1 MRISGASI
9 SCHVAGKQNEMSLL
23 GLAIRI
29 PRSFSRPL
37 AANASTS
44 AMNSLSL
51 PHSSPVLL
59 ASKRPPSR
67 SGHSLAARLRK
78 ERLPPTMAG
87 LFALPPLS
95 SHQPAP
101 GDIDSHRRSFFGS
114 APRVHPHVACDALGR
129 QSLRRGGGPFRRF
142 HIAGPVCMG
151 RRSSKIATRKGAQDM
166 RKSKIYGKIGKQIV
180 TAVRAGGA
188 SPGNNPA
195 LAFALAQARLYAV
208 PKDVIERN
216 MKKAGDKGQADYAE
230 VTYEV
235 YGVGGVGI
243 VVDVMT
249 DNNARSAA
257 LVRDV
262 VKKGGGK
269 MADPGSVMFN
279 FNRCGVIAV
288 PAEKIDS
295 DSLLLAAMDAGAED
309 VLEPQSDRQ
318 DDEDEEEETPV
329 PVRKVV
335 TALDAF
341 ADVMQKLEKAS
352 VPILS
357 DDSGLQYL
365 PTAYV
370 HTDEEARELNEAMI
384 DKLLSLDDVDAVYC
398 NQQS

>member
-1 MRISGASI
+1 M
-9 SCHVAGKQNEMSLL
+9 
-23 GLAIRI
+23 
-29 PRSFSRPL
+29 
-37 AANASTS
+37 
-44 AMNSLSL
+44 
-51 PHSSPVLL
+51 HS
-59 ASKRPPSR
+59 
-67 SGHSLAARLRK
+67 
-78 ERLPPTMAG
+78 
-87 LFALPPLS
+87 
-95 SHQPAP
+95 
-101 GDIDSHRRSFFGS
+101 
-114 APRVHPHVACDALGR
+114 
-129 QSLRRGGGPFRRF
+129 GGGTRRF
-142 HIAGPVCMG
+142 WIAAPVCMG
-151 RRSSKIATRKGAQDM
+151 RRSSKIAMRKGAQDLQ
-166 RKSKIYGKIGKQIV
+166 KSKIYGKVGKLIV

-188 SPGNNPA
+188 SPGSNPA

-208 PKDVIERN
+208 PKDIIERN

-230 VTYEV
+230 VTFEV

-257 LVRDV
+257 LVRDI

-279 FNRCGVIAV
+279 FNRCGVISV

-295 DSLLLAAMDAGAED
+295 DSLLLAAMDAGADD
-309 VLEPQSDRQ
+309 VVEPQLEAEA
-318 DDEDEEEETPV
+318 DDEDETDAPT

-365 PTAYV
+365 PRAYI
-370 HTDEEARELNEAMI
+370 HADAEARELNEAMM
-384 DKLLSLDDVDAVYC
+384 DKLLSLDDVDAVYS
-398 NQQS
+398 NQQ